1 MLFQCANMLKIEADP
16 INYCANNDHG
26 SALLKKYGDD
36 THMLK
41 PTFIPTIVMNGSRDN
56 QAAILK
62 NFLLEVC
69 KLIDMP
75 LPPPCL

>member
-1 MLFQCANMLKIEADP
+1 MKIDPEPISLCASSEN
-16 INYCANNDHG
+16 G
-26 SALLKKYGDD
+26 SSLLKKYGDD
-36 THMLK
+36 THVVN
-41 PTFIPTIVMNGSRDN
+41 PTFIPTILLNGSKDN

>member
-1 MLFQCANMLKIEADP
+1 MKIDPDP
-16 INYCANNDHG
+16 ISNCARTDLG
-26 SALLKKYGDD
+26 SALLKKHGDD
-36 THMLK
+36 THRLK
-41 PTFIPTIVMNGSRDN
+41 PTFIPTVIINGSKEN

-75 LPPPCL
+75 LPPSCL

>member
-1 MLFQCANMLKIEADP
+1 MKIDPEPITFCAAHEQ
-16 INYCANNDHG
+16 G
-26 SALLKKYGDD
+26 SVLLKKYGDD
-36 THMLK
+36 TSIVK
-41 PTFIPTIVMNGSRDN
+41 PTFIPTITINGSKDN